1 VCAVGD
7 AVSEGDDGGTGAFG
21 LDVDAFEELPG
32 VKVFGVGEVCGDD
45 GVAGD
50 AVVGLVGGAV
60 IADLG
65 ATLSGAASLT
75 MRAPGGMTTEA
86 RPPKVRGVGE
96 VMALPSPRRA
106 MEAASM
112 VRGST
117 PNSLV
122 RTTRTAGPPMEMWT
136 ISRRVTPVVSSAL
149 SLPLEFFSA

>member
-1 VCAVGD
+1 M
-7 AVSEGDDGGTGAFG
+7 
-21 LDVDAFEELPG
+21 
-32 VKVFGVGEVCGDD
+32 
-45 GVAGD
+45 
-50 AVVGLVGGAV
+50 

-65 ATLSGAASLT
+65 DGLIGEEEADGEVSKGCDLERSGVADDEGS
-75 MRAPGGMTTEA
+75 GGNDD
-86 RPPKVRGVGE
+86 GGE